1 MEKAE
6 VKDIRRINDRAVGV
20 METVAE
26 RHNLPLEK
34 SKKETIVFGKGR
46 RNRKEVERVKWL
58 GIIYDST
65 LTFDYY

>member
-1 MEKAE
+1 M
-6 VKDIRRINDRAVGV
+6 RRINDRAVGV

-26 RHNLPLEK
+26 RHNLLLEK
-34 SKKETIVFGKGR
+34 SKKKTIVFEKER